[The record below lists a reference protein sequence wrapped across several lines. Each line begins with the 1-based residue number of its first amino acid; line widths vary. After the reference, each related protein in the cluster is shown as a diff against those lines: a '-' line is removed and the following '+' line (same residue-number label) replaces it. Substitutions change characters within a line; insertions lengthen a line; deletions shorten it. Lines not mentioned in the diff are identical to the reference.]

1 MYWQDRM
8 AKSQQKLTSKSI
20 AETEKQL
27 IKYYNK
33 AMKSV
38 IDDFEQTYQKLL
50 DTITDERQPTPA
62 DLYKLDKYW
71 QLQGQLRQK
80 LQSLGDKQAV
90 LFSKNFEQQ
99 FKDIYNAIALSDT
112 DNFFSSMDEQ
122 GAKQMINQVWCADG
136 KSWSNRV
143 WDNTDK
149 LQQALNDN
157 LINCVVSGKKTSQ
170 LKDILQEQF
179 KVSYNRA
186 DSLVKT
192 EMAHIQTQAAQQRY
206 KDAGITEFEVW
217 ADEDER
223 RCDVCGKLHEKRFS
237 INARVPV
244 PVHPRCR
251 CCIIPV
257 VEPNNQ
263 LVVKDNRKQL
273 VPVKKQLLTLQ
284 NNSDNII
291 SNEWKKG
298 KFRDVKAEERHKK
311 HLSEYGDI
319 TFEEYVQ
326 GAKKLLSSS
335 IGNNIDGF
343 ENNAGAT
350 YRYDIIKNDFA
361 VGKDGI
367 IFTRFKPIDGKS
379 YWEAIKNE
387 ELKQK

>member
-99 FKDIYNAIALSDT
+99 FKDIYNATALSDT

-157 LINCVVSGKKTSQ
+157 LIDCVVSGKKTSQ
-170 LKDILQEQF
+170 LKEILQEQF

-186 DSLVKT
+186 DSLVRT

-237 INARVPV
+237 INERVPV

-251 CCIIPV
+251 CCIIPR
-257 VEPNNQ
+257 
-263 LVVKDNRKQL
+263 LDS
-273 VPVKKQLLTLQ
+273 LTLSKPYV
-284 NNSDNII
+284 NMVKSELVGIPASKTSG
-291 SNEWKKG
+291 SNEDIREWYYVNIHDIPNKIDYSLPLEKQAEQACNIRNQIKVEAREAMKDKKI
-298 KFRDVKAEERHKK
+298 A
-311 HLSEYGDI
+311 
-319 TFEEYVQ
+319 
-326 GAKKLLSSS
+326 AKLNTDEKPKTLEQL
-335 IGNNIDGF
+335 IDSKM
-343 ENNAGAT
+343 
-350 YRYDIIKNDFA
+350 YRYQMTREEALKDVIRSASITREA
-361 VGKDGI
+361 VDKEMFGG
-367 IFTRFKPIDGKS
+367 
-379 YWEAIKNE
+379 
-387 ELKQK
+387 

>member
-237 INARVPV
+237 INERVPV

-251 CCIIPV
+251 CCIVPV
-257 VEPNNQ
+257 VEELTYKEKDATIKTTLPINIQ
-263 LVVKDNRKQL
+263 L
-273 VPVKKQLLTLQ
+273 
-284 NNSDNII
+284 
-291 SNEWKKG
+291 
-298 KFRDVKAEERHKK
+298 F
-311 HLSEYGDI
+311 
-319 TFEEYVQ
+319 
-326 GAKKLLSSS
+326 AKKSSDFDTVYLPKKEYAHIMGE
-335 IGNNIDGF
+335 IGTWITKEQLGQGIFVKYIGDYAYTV
-343 ENNAGAT
+343 ENNGFGHF
-350 YRYDIIKNDFA
+350 RIINRRK
-361 VGKDGI
+361 
-367 IFTRFKPIDGKS
+367 
-379 YWEAIKNE
+379 IK
-387 ELKQK
+387 